1 MEFFGLVLKCY
12 QTQKLINLWALF
24 LQRTACTSSLAWGTV
39 LLTELFIH
47 CVIIMKDSYFTL
59 YSVASCCYI
68 VITLLSCLAVL
79 QTDSVLYSCYIV
91 ATLLCYIVVTL
102 LCFRWLPVVTLWYF
116 AVLQMATCCY
126 IVDNLLCY
134 RRILCFESSR
144 SGVTPQKSVQ
154 AIFKALVPAC
164 SLFEDGVVISPLL
177 STGNQVIK
185 SLCVNVMYMYVSM

>member
-1 MEFFGLVLKCY
+1 MFVY
-12 QTQKLINLWALF
+12 
-24 LQRTACTSSLAWGTV
+24 
-39 LLTELFIH
+39 LLLH
-47 CVIIMKDSYFTL
+47 CCF
-59 YSVASCCYI
+59 
-68 VITLLSCLAVL
+68 LAVL
-79 QTDSVLYSCYIV
+79 HCCYHAVLQLASR
-91 ATLLCYIVVTL
+91 CYIVVLCCVTDGYL
-102 LCFRWLPVVTLWYF
+102 LLHCCYL

-164 SLFEDGVVISPLL
+164 SLFEDGVVMSPLL

-185 SLCVNVMYMYVSM
+185 SLCVYVMYMYVFYVISVLG

>member
-68 VITLLSCLAVL
+68 
-79 QTDSVLYSCYIV
+79 IV
-91 ATLLCYIVVTL
+91 T
-102 LCFRWLPVVTLWYF
+102 
-116 AVLQMATCCY
+116 
-126 IVDNLLCY
+126 LLCY

-164 SLFEDGVVISPLL
+164 SLFEDGVVMSPLL

-185 SLCVNVMYMYVSM
+185 SLCVYVMYMYVFHVISVLE